1 MTKFKG
7 VLFDLDGT
15 LINSEYYYYSNWQ
28 PILSRSFGLEITFED
43 WLTYFAGHT
52 LRRNVAFLKDKWG
65 IERDEAF
72 MWTETRASYAESDMT
87 VIRLMPFAKD
97 ILTYLKKTE
106 IRIGLVTSS
115 YESTVQTVLGHHNL
129 LSYFD
134 FFVTREN
141 VEKPKPDA
149 EPYLQGINRMEMPIS
164 SILAIEDTIT
174 GATSA
179 KAAGLYCIGVS
190 TYAIERSRLDKAV
203 DYLATNLDEVLEY
216 GRNTLFLQ

>member
-15 LINSEYYYYSNWQ
+15 LINSEYYYFSNWQ
-28 PILSRSFGLEITFED
+28 PILSRSFSLEITFDD

-52 LRRNVAFLKDKWG
+52 LRRNVSFLEETWG
-65 IERDEAF
+65 IKTDETF
-72 MWTETRASYAESDMT
+72 MWTETRASYAQSDMT
-87 VIRLMPFAKD
+87 VIQLMPFAEE
-97 ILTYLKKTE
+97 ILAYLKNAE

-115 YESTVQTVLGHHNL
+115 YEPTVQIVLGHHKL

-141 VEKPKPDA
+141 VENPKPNA
-149 EPYLQGINRMEMPIS
+149 EPYLQGIDKMGMPIS

-190 TYAIERSRLDKAV
+190 AHTVERSRLDSTV
-203 DYLATNLDEVLEY
+203 DHLVTNLEDVLEY
-216 GRNTLFLQ
+216 GRNTSFL